1 MKTKQDIVI
10 ELKKQNPTIVSNING
25 EEIQLIGDE
34 YEEAI
39 QNVAQMK
46 LEQLL
51 KEEEN
56 KSKEVEKAALLDRLG
71 ITEEEAR
78 ILLGGN

>member
-25 EEIQLIGDE
+25 EEIKLTGDE
-34 YEEAI
+34 YETAI
-39 QNVAQMK
+39 QNAAQMK

-51 KEEEN
+51 KEEEDN
-56 KSKEVEKAALLDRLG
+56 AKEIARAALLSKLG
-71 ITEEEAR
+71 ITAEEAKL
-78 ILLGGN
+78 LLGGN

>member
-10 ELKKQNPTIVSNING
+10 ELKKQNPTMVSTING
-25 EEIQLIGDE
+25 EEIKLIGDE

-39 QNVAQMK
+39 QNAAQMK

-51 KEEEN
+51 KEEEDN
-56 KSKEVEKAALLDRLG
+56 AKEIARAALLSKLG
-71 ITEEEAR
+71 ITAEEAQ
-78 ILLGGN
+78 LLLS

>member
-25 EEIQLIGDE
+25 EEIKVIGDE
-34 YEEAI
+34 YETAI
-39 QNVAQMK
+39 QNAAQMK

-51 KEEEN
+51 KEEEDN
-56 KSKEVEKAALLDRLG
+56 AKEIARAELLSKLG
-71 ITEEEAR
+71 ITAEEAKL
-78 ILLGGN
+78 LLG

>member
-25 EEIQLIGDE
+25 EEIKLTGDE
-34 YEEAI
+34 YETAI
-39 QNVAQMK
+39 QNAAQMK

-51 KEEEN
+51 KEEEDN
-56 KSKEVEKAALLDRLG
+56 AKEIARAALLSKLG
-71 ITEEEAR
+71 ITAEEAQ
-78 ILLGGN
+78 LLLS

>member
-25 EEIQLIGDE
+25 EEIKVIGDE
-34 YEEAI
+34 YETAI
-39 QNVAQMK
+39 QNAAQMK

-51 KEEEN
+51 KEEEDN
-56 KSKEVEKAALLDRLG
+56 AKEIARAALLSKLG
-71 ITEEEAR
+71 ITAEEAQL
-78 ILLGGN
+78 LLGGN

>member
-25 EEIQLIGDE
+25 EEIKVIGDE
-34 YEEAI
+34 YETAI
-39 QNVAQMK
+39 QNAAQMK

-51 KEEEN
+51 KEEEDN
-56 KSKEVEKAALLDRLG
+56 AKEIARAALLSKLG
-71 ITEEEAR
+71 ITAEEAQ
-78 ILLGGN
+78 LLLS